1 METIG
6 RILDLVARALA
17 AIAAAAGAAIFAFIL
32 AAVVMRYLVAAPFR
46 FTEELSGLLLAM
58 MVFLAMPMALVRDL
72 NIRVTLVTDALP
84 ALARRVAWIAS
95 ELILVAFATIFAWQ
109 SWNLVAFHARLGLKS
124 EQARLELWP
133 WLAVMTACVAL
144 CALVGAWKA
153 TRQPPSGGGMHI

>member
-17 AIAAAAGAAIFAFIL
+17 ALAAAAGAAIFAFIL

>member
-46 FTEELSGLLLAM
+46 FTEELSVLLLAM

-72 NIRVTLVTDALP
+72 NIRVTLVTDSLP

>member
-58 MVFLAMPMALVRDL
+58 MVFLAMPMALTRDL